1 MHQRGL
7 RPRGVP
13 RHRQYSILR
22 FARHSRHPQ
31 PLSTSH
37 KNRGRYETDRFIWN
51 RPPRLLFISGHS
63 FRLVSWVASRAAS
76 VAQRQ
81 VWPGRV
87 SPNHAHRRCSARLAQ
102 SPRCAATDFRNGA
115 RHKKDSHGISARPV
129 ERGLHPPLEGQSRVF
144 SFIESRYRT
153 TFCCLP
159 PWAFAAGRILPGA
172 MRGALRTIRVSARSK
187 QKGSATMGYENNKP
201 PQEFKFKKGV
211 SGNPQGG
218 CGEQRDQDHFHSRFD
233 SRVSPAM
240 CVSPRA
246 HNEIR
251 FARLVSPP
259 IANREEGRGDGVG
272 AAVAGASHGNC
283 RRYLCWLRRQ
293 RLCLRRRHLYR
304 KVCWRSC

>member
-1 MHQRGL
+1 MHQRGI

-31 PLSTSH
+31 PLST
-37 KNRGRYETDRFIWN
+37 
-51 RPPRLLFISGHS
+51 PRLLFISGHS

-81 VWPGRV
+81 VWPGRA

-172 MRGALRTIRVSARSK
+172 MRGALPV
-187 QKGSATMGYENNKP
+187 M
-201 PQEFKFKKGV
+201 EF
-211 SGNPQGG
+211 
-218 CGEQRDQDHFHSRFD
+218 DRF
-233 SRVSPAM
+233 RG
-240 CVSPRA
+240 
-246 HNEIR
+246 
-251 FARLVSPP
+251 LVGT
-259 IANREEGRGDGVG
+259 E
-272 AAVAGASHGNC
+272 
-283 RRYLCWLRRQ
+283 
-293 RLCLRRRHLYR
+293 
-304 KVCWRSC
+304 